1 MARGEQTPQEKEAM
15 KIVSARLNGLIS
27 ANNIKQKE
35 LSEITGIPTS
45 TLSGYVKG
53 SSLPIAGNIQKL
65 ADYFG
70 VKKSAIDPRFET
82 SDSDF
87 EPEIKV
93 LWTDNILKFVHY
105 ETTYYMLEYLFEKML
120 KIIEE

>member
-15 KIVSARLNGLIS
+15 KVVSARLNGLIS
-27 ANNIKQKE
+27 AHNIKQKD
-35 LSEITGIPTS
+35 LSEATGIPTS
-45 TLSGYVKG
+45 TLSGYMKG

-82 SDSDF
+82 SDSYF
-87 EPEIKV
+87 NPEQETNDVATLLRQQIKNQQIINDK
-93 LWTDNILKFVHY
+93 LD
-105 ETTYYMLEYLFEKML
+105 
-120 KIIEE
+120 KIIQFLEKR

>member
-15 KIVSARLNGLIS
+15 KVVSARLNGLIS
-27 ANNIKQKE
+27 AHNIKQKE
-35 LSEITGIPTS
+35 LSEATSIPTS
-45 TLSGYVKG
+45 TLSGYMKG

-87 EPEIKV
+87 NPEQETNDIATLLRQQIKNQQIINDK
-93 LWTDNILKFVHY
+93 LD
-105 ETTYYMLEYLFEKML
+105 
-120 KIIEE
+120 KIIQFLEKR

>member
-15 KIVSARLNGLIS
+15 KVVSARLNGLIS
-27 ANNIKQKE
+27 AHNIKQKE
-35 LSEITGIPTS
+35 LSEATGIPTS
-45 TLSGYVKG
+45 TLSGYMKG

-65 ADYFG
+65 ADYFC

-87 EPEIKV
+87 NPEQETNDVASLLRRQIKNQQIINDK
-93 LWTDNILKFVHY
+93 LD
-105 ETTYYMLEYLFEKML
+105 
-120 KIIEE
+120 KIIHFLEKR

>member
-27 ANNIKQKE
+27 AHDIKQKE
-35 LSEITGIPTS
+35 LSEKTGIPTS

-53 SSLPIAGNIQKL
+53 NSLPIAGNIQKL

-82 SDSDF
+82 SDLDF
-87 EPEIKV
+87 EPESETNDIATLLRQQIKNQQIINDK
-93 LWTDNILKFVHY
+93 LD
-105 ETTYYMLEYLFEKML
+105 
-120 KIIEE
+120 KIIQILEKR

>member
-15 KIVSARLNGLIS
+15 KVVSARLNGLIS
-27 ANNIKQKE
+27 AHNIKQKE
-35 LSEITGIPTS
+35 LSEATGIPTS
-45 TLSGYVKG
+45 TLSGYMKG

-87 EPEIKV
+87 NPEQETNDV
-93 LWTDNILKFVHY
+93 TTLLRQQLKNQQIINDK
-105 ETTYYMLEYLFEKML
+105 LD
-120 KIIEE
+120 KIINLLGK

>member
-15 KIVSARLNGLIS
+15 KVVSARLNGLIS
-27 ANNIKQKE
+27 AHNIKQKE
-35 LSEITGIPTS
+35 LSEATGISTS
-45 TLSGYVKG
+45 TLSGYMKG

-87 EPEIKV
+87 NPEQETNDVATLLRQQIKNQQIINDK
-93 LWTDNILKFVHY
+93 LD
-105 ETTYYMLEYLFEKML
+105 
-120 KIIEE
+120 KIIQFLEKR